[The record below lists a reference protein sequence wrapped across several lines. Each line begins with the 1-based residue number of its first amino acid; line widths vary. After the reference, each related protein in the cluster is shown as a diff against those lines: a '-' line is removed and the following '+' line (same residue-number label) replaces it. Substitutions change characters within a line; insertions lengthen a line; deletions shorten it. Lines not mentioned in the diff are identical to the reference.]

1 MLRSRFLLALALV
14 TLNACSMT
22 FDGSKLGVPVTMG
35 SKAGAPAKGQ
45 PFKVSSGS
53 LWVLWGAVPVKKP
66 SLRQP
71 LSSQLVGGQ
80 TIEDLKITVGS
91 RWYDVL
97 VSVITLGIVT
107 PRTVTLEG
115 VIVGDP
121 TANLPGADYTP
132 APTPVA
138 PGVAAAPV
146 PVTTPMGPDD
156 PTSQPYDLSVTQGRS
171 AFEITPMVAYIFGG
185 GFDTDALDD
194 VPPGSLSL
202 RSGIGYGAEIGFT
215 PNGRLWFEGTYM
227 RQTTDITFIPD
238 PGFSA
243 PLTSSGFATNYIH
256 GGARYEFGDRNVH
269 PFLGLGIGATI
280 FDPSRDGIG
289 SSTNFSV
296 SAEGGVRM
304 MLGKGAQQRFGV
316 RATVRGWWSFVPN
329 GTYNAWCDYYYGC
342 YATEGNSVVAQGEG
356 SLGLIFTF

>member
-35 SKAGAPAKGQ
+35 SKAGTPAKGQ

-80 TIEDLKITVGS
+80 TIEDMKITVGS

-146 PVTTPMGPDD
+146 PVTTPMGAND

-185 GFDTDALDD
+185 GFNTDALDD
-194 VPPGSLSL
+194 VPPGNLSL

-215 PNGRLWFEGTYM
+215 PNGQPLVRGHVHAADRPTSRSFPTRASPRHSPRRGLPP
-227 RQTTDITFIPD
+227 ITSMVVP
-238 PGFSA
+238 A
-243 PLTSSGFATNYIH
+243 TSSAH
-256 GGARYEFGDRNVH
+256 RNVH
-269 PFLGLGIGATI
+269 PFLGLGVGATI
-280 FDPSRDGIG
+280 FDPGRD
-289 SSTNFSV
+289 SHRQQH
-296 SAEGGVRM
+296 ELLGV
-304 MLGKGAQQRFGV
+304 G
-316 RATVRGWWSFVPN
+316 RGRYPHD
-329 GTYNAWCDYYYGC
+329 A
-342 YATEGNSVVAQGEG
+342 GEG
-356 SLGLIFTF
+356 

>member
-1 MLRSRFLLALALV
+1 MLRSRFLLALILV

-35 SKAGAPAKGQ
+35 SKAGVPAKGQ

-66 SLRQP
+66 SMRQP

-80 TIEDLKITVGS
+80 SIEDLKITVGS
-91 RWYDVL
+91 KWYDVL

-132 APTPVA
+132 APVA

-146 PVTTPMGPDD
+146 PVTTPMNAND
-156 PTSQPYDLSVTQGRS
+156 PSSQPYDLSVTQGRS

-185 GFDTDALDD
+185 GFNTDALDN
-194 VPPGSLSL
+194 VPPGELSL
-202 RSGIGYGAEIGFT
+202 RSSIGYGAEIGFT
-215 PNGRLWFEGTYM
+215 PSGRLWFEATYM
-227 RQTTDITFIPD
+227 RQSTDITFIPA
-238 PGFSA
+238 PVSPRRSPRPALPPITSMVARAMSSATGTCIPSWALASA
-243 PLTSSGFATNYIH
+243 PRSLIPPRTASAAAPTS
-256 GGARYEFGDRNVH
+256 RCR
-269 PFLGLGIGATI
+269 P
-280 FDPSRDGIG
+280 R
-289 SSTNFSV
+289 
-296 SAEGGVRM
+296 
-304 MLGKGAQQRFGV
+304 
-316 RATVRGWWSFVPN
+316 
-329 GTYNAWCDYYYGC
+329 
-342 YATEGNSVVAQGEG
+342 VACA
-356 SLGLIFTF
+356 